1 MNRFIPCCLVLL
13 LLAWA
18 PALAQEGGS
27 TIIPKREVNEVLLR
41 GLDNLAGGGAVS
53 DIVVRH
59 LDVGDE
65 NMGVSVVQ
73 RSKVEVRDTIS
84 GIAHP
89 DLDEIYYIV
98 SGTGTMVTGGEFVD
112 KQSNVSRLLG
122 PMDRGE
128 LRGGVLQFV
137 EPGDI
142 AIIPKG
148 MPHGWHKIDT
158 DAISYII
165 VHGELVLHQ
174 VWADAGEALDQTA
187 CRPTLAVVRWL
198 GDGRLTTRR

>member
-1 MNRFIPCCLVLL
+1 MPRLTTCCLVLTL
-13 LLAWA
+13 LTSV
-18 PALAQEGGS
+18 PALAQDGGA
-27 TIIPKREVNEVLLR
+27 TIIPKREVNEVLLE
-41 GLDNLAGGGAVS
+41 GLDNLAGGSAVS

-65 NMGVSVVQ
+65 HIGVSVVQ
-73 RSKVEVRDTIS
+73 RSKVEVRDTIG

-89 DLDEIYYIV
+89 DLDEMYYIV
-98 SGTGTMVTGGEFVD
+98 SGSGVMVTGGEFVD
-112 KQSNVSRLLG
+112 KQSSVSQLLG

-128 LRGGVLQFV
+128 IRGGVQQYV

-148 MPHGWHKIDT
+148 MPHGWLKTDT

-165 VHGELVLHQ
+165 F
-174 VWADAGEALDQTA
+174 
-187 CRPTLAVVRWL
+187 R
-198 GDGRLTTRR
+198 GDPNKVMDVKLY

>member
-1 MNRFIPCCLVLL
+1 MRRPAICFVVLTL
-13 LLAWA
+13 LTGV
-18 PALAQEGGS
+18 PAFAQDGGS
-27 TIIPKREVNEVLLR
+27 TIIPGREVNEVLLQ
-41 GLDNLAGGGAVS
+41 GLDNLAGGSTVS

-59 LDVGDE
+59 LNVGEE
-65 NMGVSVVQ
+65 NIGVSVVQ
-73 RSKVEVRDTIS
+73 RSKVEVRDTIN

-98 SGTGTMVTGGEFVD
+98 SGTGTMVTGGEFVN
-112 KQSNVSRLLG
+112 KQSNVSPLLG

-128 LRGGVLQFV
+128 IRGGVLQYV

-148 MPHGWHKIDT
+148 MPHGWHKIDS

-165 VHGELVLHQ
+165 F
-174 VWADAGEALDQTA
+174 
-187 CRPTLAVVRWL
+187 R
-198 GDGRLTTRR
+198 GDPNKVMDVKTK

>member
-1 MNRFIPCCLVLL
+1 MPRSITFFLALTLL
-13 LLAWA
+13 TGVS
-18 PALAQEGGS
+18 ALAQDGGS
-27 TIIPKREVNEVLLR
+27 TVIPEREVNEVLLQ
-41 GLDNLAGGGAVS
+41 GLDNLAAGSTVS

-59 LDVGDE
+59 LNVGEE
-65 NMGVSVVQ
+65 NIGVSVVQ
-73 RSKVEVRDTIS
+73 RSKVEVRDTIG

-98 SGTGTMVTGGEFVD
+98 SGTGTMVTGGEFVN
-112 KQSNVSRLLG
+112 KQSNVSALLG

-128 LRGGVLQFV
+128 IRGGVLQYV

-165 VHGELVLHQ
+165 FR
-174 VWADAGEALDQTA
+174 ADPNKVMDLKTK
-187 CRPTLAVVRWL
+187 
-198 GDGRLTTRR
+198 

>member
-1 MNRFIPCCLVLL
+1 MHRFIPCCLVLL
-13 LLAWA
+13 LLAGSR
-18 PALAQEGGS
+18 ALAQEGGS

-59 LDVGDE
+59 LDVGNE

-73 RSKVEVRDTIS
+73 RSKVEVRDTIT

-165 VHGELVLHQ
+165 F
-174 VWADAGEALDQTA
+174 
-187 CRPTLAVVRWL
+187 R
-198 GDGRLTTRR
+198 GDPNKVMDVKTH

>member
-1 MNRFIPCCLVLL
+1 MYRLIYIA
-13 LLAWA
+13 LLAGTMPVLSA
-18 PALAQEGGS
+18 FADDSGS
-27 TIIPKREVNEVLLR
+27 IIIPKREINQVLVQ
-41 GLDNLAGGGAVS
+41 GLDRLAEGRAVS

-59 LDVGDE
+59 LNVGEE
-65 NMGVSVVQ
+65 NLGVSVVQ
-73 RSKVEVRDTIS
+73 RRKFEVMDSTS

-112 KQSNVSRLLG
+112 MESSISSLLG
-122 PMDRGE
+122 PMERGE
-128 LRGGVLQFV
+128 IRGGVEQYV

-148 MPHGWHKIDT
+148 MPHGWLKIDT

-165 VHGELVLHQ
+165 F
-174 VWADAGEALDQTA
+174 
-187 CRPTLAVVRWL
+187 R
-198 GDGRLTTRR
+198 GDPNKVMDEKTE

>member
-1 MNRFIPCCLVLL
+1 MRRSTTCCLVLTL
-13 LLAWA
+13 LVGV
-18 PALAQEGGS
+18 PALAQDGGS
-27 TIIPKREVNEVLLR
+27 TIISKREVNEVLLQ
-41 GLDNLAGGGAVS
+41 GLDNLAGGGSVS

-59 LDVGDE
+59 LNVGEE
-65 NMGVSVVQ
+65 NIGVSVVQ
-73 RSKVEVRDTIS
+73 RTKVEVRDTIT

-112 KQSNVSRLLG
+112 KQSNVSQLLG

-128 LRGGVLQFV
+128 LRGGVLQYV

-148 MPHGWHKIDT
+148 MPHAWHKIDT

-165 VHGELVLHQ
+165 F
-174 VWADAGEALDQTA
+174 
-187 CRPTLAVVRWL
+187 R
-198 GDGRLTTRR
+198 GDPNKVMDTKNK

>member
-1 MNRFIPCCLVLL
+1 MHRFIPCCLVLL
-13 LLAWA
+13 LLAGSR
-18 PALAQEGGS
+18 ALAQEGGS

-73 RSKVEVRDTIS
+73 RSKVEVRDTIT

-112 KQSNVSRLLG
+112 KQSNVSHHG
-122 PMDRGE
+122 AGA
-128 LRGGVLQFV
+128 
-137 EPGDI
+137 GD
-142 AIIPKG
+142 
-148 MPHGWHKIDT
+148 DVV
-158 DAISYII
+158 D
-165 VHGELVLHQ
+165 LVQ
-174 VWADAGEALDQTA
+174 VRMGNT
-187 CRPTLAVVRWL
+187 
-198 GDGRLTTRR
+198 GDGVPHLHLAPLHHRDTHILVAHIQVPDHDVADGTATGQIVQTPQ

>member
-1 MNRFIPCCLVLL
+1 MHRSTACCFVLALLVG
-13 LLAWA
+13 A
-18 PALAQEGGS
+18 PALAQDGGS
-27 TIIPKREVNEVLLR
+27 TIIPAREVNEVLLR
-41 GLDNLAGGGAVS
+41 GLDNLAGGGSVS

-65 NMGVSVVQ
+65 HIGVSVVQ
-73 RSKVEVRDTIS
+73 RSKVEVRDTIT

-112 KQSNVSRLLG
+112 KQSNVSQLLG

-128 LRGGVLQFV
+128 LRGGVLQYV

-158 DAISYII
+158 DNISYII
-165 VHGELVLHQ
+165 F
-174 VWADAGEALDQTA
+174 
-187 CRPTLAVVRWL
+187 R
-198 GDGRLTTRR
+198 GDPNKVMEVKDE